1 VITKEKRLGRGLSA
15 LLGDAPE
22 KSDEKSALREAPI
35 EQLVPNPLQP
45 RKRFSEA
52 ELQELSQSIQEKGIL
67 QPILVRPSNGGYQIV
82 AGERRWRAAQLAR
95 QHNVPVLVRELD
107 DAEVL
112 QIAIIEN
119 IQREELNPV
128 EEARAYRRLQDEFGQ
143 KQEEVAKLVG
153 KSRSHVANL
162 MRLLSLPDAVLSLVE
177 DSKISAG
184 HARTLVGADDPVALA
199 RIIVR
204 KGLNVRQAE
213 ALQKRGKTGLSAKQ
227 PSVTKDADTRAL
239 ERRLGE
245 RLGLKVDI
253 RHYPSG
259 RGKMII
265 NYKSLDQLDEV
276 CDCLSGATD

>member
-1 VITKEKRLGRGLSA
+1 MITKEKRLGRGLSA
-15 LLGDAPE
+15 LLGDALE
-22 KSDEKSALREAPI
+22 NSDEKSALREAPI

-52 ELQELSQSIQEKGIL
+52 ELQELSHSIQEKGIL
-67 QPILVRPSNGGYQIV
+67 QPILVRPSNGRYQIV
-82 AGERRWRAAQLAR
+82 AGERRWRAAQMDR
-95 QHNVPVLVRELD
+95 QHNGPVLVRDLD

-112 QIAIIEN
+112 QIALIEN

-162 MRLLSLPDAVLSLVE
+162 MRLLNLPEVVLNMVE
-177 DSKISAG
+177 DSRISAG
-184 HARTLVGADDPVALA
+184 HARTLVGADDPLALA

-213 ALQKRGKTGLSAKQ
+213 ALQKSGKTGSTAKQ

-253 RHYPSG
+253 RHHPSG

-265 NYKSLDQLDEV
+265 NYKTLDQLDEV
-276 CDCLSGATD
+276 CDRLSGPTD